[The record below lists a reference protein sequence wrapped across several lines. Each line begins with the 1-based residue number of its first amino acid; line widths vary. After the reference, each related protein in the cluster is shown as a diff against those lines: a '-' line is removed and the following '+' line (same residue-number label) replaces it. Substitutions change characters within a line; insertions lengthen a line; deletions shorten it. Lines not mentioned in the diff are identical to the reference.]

1 MKPSLDG
8 VDEPARTALQDEL
21 LCIADTKLVLGNWFA
36 ECVMNGRSLPD
47 FAAMLGMCTASY
59 GQTRAVYRYL
69 DAFDHSYA
77 HLERGRGPDEIRS
90 MDLLDEPPE
99 NWQDFLVSIWLAE
112 QATWSM
118 ASGFLRNRDRT
129 VAGIARKI
137 GEEAYFHLK
146 WAIGWFQI
154 VEGSPEE
161 RALFAQAVER
171 RFPLALRWF
180 GPPGA
185 PDVLAEAG
193 LRDDPVDDIRSG
205 FVGEVGEAI
214 APLGVDVDGL
224 PRPDFSPAWRSD
236 ARRTGTL
243 PAGLFEVIRFKDPE
257 LAR

>member
-1 MKPSLDG
+1 MQPSLHG
-8 VDEPARTALQDEL
+8 VDERARTALQDEL
-21 LCIADTKLVLGNWFA
+21 LCVADTKLVLGNWFA

-47 FAAMLGMCTASY
+47 FAAMLGICTASY

-77 HLERGRGPDEIRS
+77 QLERGRGAGEIRS
-90 MDLLDEPPE
+90 MDLLDGPPE
-99 NWQDFLVSIWLAE
+99 HWQDFLVSIWLAE

-146 WAIGWFQI
+146 WAVGWFRV
-154 VEGSPEE
+154 VESSPEE
-161 RALFAQAVER
+161 CRLLAEAMER
-171 RFPLALRWF
+171 RYPLTLRWF

-193 LRDDPVDDIRSG
+193 LRDDPLDDIRSG
-205 FVGEVGEAI
+205 FVGEVRDAT
-214 APLGVDVDGL
+214 APLGVDVDAL
-224 PRPDFSPAWRSD
+224 PGAEFPGAWRSD
-236 ARRTGTL
+236 ARRTGAL